1 MDISQIILRITITFP
16 VFLIALVLHEYAHA
30 WMAKRFGDST
40 SEWQGR
46 LTLNPAPHIDPIGT
60 IAMPLAGMVFG
71 GFLIGWAKPVPI
83 DPRNFSSYRRGLFWV
98 AFAGPAMNLILGFI
112 SAFLLVIFIM
122 VVPKTFFLFDPFA
135 AMLNTLVLIN
145 FMLAIF
151 NLLPIPPLDGSNMI
165 MSQLS
170 GENARRFE
178 AIQPYGL
185 YILLFFLFSGAIQII
200 ITPIYF
206 LKNLSINIATMV
218 LGFS

>member
-1 MDISQIILRITITFP
+1 M
-16 VFLIALVLHEYAHA
+16 
-30 WMAKRFGDST
+30 
-40 SEWQGR
+40 
-46 LTLNPAPHIDPIGT
+46 
-60 IAMPLAGMVFG
+60 
-71 GFLIGWAKPVPI
+71 
-83 DPRNFSSYRRGLFWV
+83 

-206 LKNLSINIATMV
+206 LKISP
-218 LGFS
+218 